1 MFNQAIMKK
10 NYMAKACAIIM
21 VAGFFANGAIAQTAS
36 ERPIEEVIS
45 QRSRVA
51 LNHKPNSGAKGP
63 QFAKVLPSA
72 SQLPKQAVEA
82 KKSNKGKH
90 GAMTTSTQK
99 ELPGS
104 SKVDLTEIVRRNM
117 KYRPAKPGQ
126 SPFIHKR

>member
-1 MFNQAIMKK
+1 MKK
-10 NYMAKACAIIM
+10 VYMAKAYAFIM
-21 VAGFFANGAIAQTAS
+21 IVGFFANSALAQTAS
-36 ERPIEEVIS
+36 ERPMEEVIS

-63 QFAKVLPSA
+63 QFAGVLPSA

-82 KKSNKGKH
+82 KKSDKGKH
-90 GAMTTSTQK
+90 AALTPSSKK

-104 SKVDLTEIVRRNM
+104 STVDLTEIVRRNM
-117 KYRPAKPGQ
+117 KYRPAKSGQ